1 MENNY
6 LNDVFIGLQIE
17 NLDKSFSNSLY
28 FIINIEQKE
37 KVLNLVDNNPFNI
50 TFTEVAQMYNPNSLV
65 YRSSI
70 SKLYSSSDVLNYY
83 ISEFKKEGIN
93 YCIK

>member
-6 LNDVFIGLQIE
+6 LNDVYMGLQIE
-17 NLDKSFSNSLY
+17 SLEKSFSNSLY
-28 FIINIEQKE
+28 LIVNSEQKE
-37 KVLNLVDNNPFNI
+37 KVLDLVNSNPFNI
-50 TFTEVAQMYNPNSLV
+50 TFTEVAQMYNPDSLV

-83 ISEFKKEGIN
+83 ISEFKKQGIN

>member
-6 LNDVFIGLQIE
+6 LNDVYMGLQIE
-17 NLDKSFSNSLY
+17 SLEKSFSNSLY
-28 FIINIEQKE
+28 FIIKEEQKE
-37 KVLNLVDNNPFNI
+37 KVLDLVNSNPFNI
-50 TFTEVAQMYNPNSLV
+50 TFTEVSQMYNPCSLV

-83 ISEFKKEGIN
+83 ISEFKKQGIN
-93 YCIK
+93 YCVK

>member
-1 MENNY
+1 LENNY
-6 LNDVFIGLQIE
+6 LNDVYIGLQIE

-28 FIINIEQKE
+28 LIVNFEQKE
-37 KVLNLVDNNPFNI
+37 KILNLVNSNPFNI
-50 TFTEVAQMYNPNSLV
+50 TFTKVAEMYNPDSLV

-70 SKLYSSSDVLNYY
+70 SKLYSSSDVLNYFIY
-83 ISEFKKEGIN
+83 EFKKEGIK